1 MGKGKFDQLFSGES
15 LKYPLVKLVIEIDWK
30 TGKENPARPLYHAG
44 FRNIMNVCRFL
55 GQFLSPMIEELK
67 DEELLR
73 KIGGRFG
80 LSALIQKR
88 LVALNEGTPSAIDY
102 GRSSSS
108 ATRDRL
114 NTVIQE
120 ILHDKISLNT
130 NNVEPMRHDSGVSMV
145 LDTEFTEGY

>member
-1 MGKGKFDQLFSGES
+1 MTVSVDFFAICS
-15 LKYPLVKLVIEIDWK
+15 VV
-30 TGKENPARPLYHAG
+30 PLYLVC
-44 FRNIMNVCRFL
+44 FRDIIQSRRYWSIF
-55 GQFLSPMIEELK
+55 SPMIEELK

-73 KIGGRFG
+73 KIGGRFR

-120 ILHDKISLNT
+120 ILHDKIYLNAG
-130 NNVEPMRHDSGVSMV
+130 EAALMRHDGGISMV